1 MGKRKLDGEK
11 VMMLVDRLVRA
22 AEILFPGNRSG
33 EQKKA
38 WVIAQVNDRV
48 NIPVLGERTESLIIG
63 FLVDFTVSLYNDIKS
78 RKE

>member
-22 AEILFPGNRSG
+22 AELLFPGNRSG
-33 EQKKA
+33 EEKKA

>member
-22 AEILFPGNRSG
+22 AELLFPGNRSG

-38 WVIAQVNDRV
+38 WVIAQVNDKV

-63 FLVDFTVSLYNDIKS
+63 FLVDFTVSLYNDIKN

>member
-11 VMMLVDRLVRA
+11 VMLLVDRLVRA
-22 AEILFPGNRSG
+22 AELLFPGNRTG
-33 EQKKA
+33 EEKKA
-38 WVIAQVNDRV
+38 WVIAQVNDKV
-48 NIPVLGERTESLIIG
+48 NIPVLGERTEKIIIG